1 MDKQIALINNS
12 DYLQQQVWPLVVELA
27 DILKT
32 PGMSAHSLMSYFLY
46 GINGGV
52 ELWGAIKEG
61 KCIGFTSFHK
71 AAAPYYSTGV
81 WTFVYM
87 KEKDKELTAQLYEK
101 FPEFLKKNNLKYAM
115 YHSQTR
121 KMGEYFKDK
130 LADLDIKTIK
140 SEYVHSAKRN
150 IGGK

>member
-1 MDKQIALINNS
+1 MKKQIVLINNP

-32 PGMSAHSLMSYFLY
+32 PGMSAHSLMAYFIY
-46 GINGGV
+46 SGCEI
-52 ELWGAIKEG
+52 WGAIKDG
-61 KCIGFTSFHK
+61 KCIGFTSFHIPT
-71 AAAPYYSTGV
+71 APYYSTGV
-81 WTFVYM
+81 WSFVYM
-87 KEKDKELTAQLYEK
+87 KEKDEELVTQLYEK

-121 KMGEYFKDK
+121 KMGEYFKEK
-130 LADLDIKTIK
+130 LESLGIKTIK
-140 SEYVHSAKRN
+140 TEYVHSGKRS